1 MLRVRSVALGEE
13 PVNHTGSLRGWEPPT
28 GRQRPRPQSWVSKV
42 VTCSREVGVGGQGR
56 RPRRAPKGIAPRV
69 IQGVSGNP
77 HQGPPHPA
85 VEEVCVEAEDTLGR
99 EWTATRGRPQVR
111 VRGGGGETLPTELGG
126 PRREAPSPEPTDAAR
141 PQSLQQRGHSRGEGD
156 GPRSAHAVLRCSQQG
171 STAGPRTVC
180 QKLSSVL
187 LWGQAVEA
195 RRRGH
200 AHTPAR
206 PRLRAPPRPLA
217 APGRCGFR

>member
-85 VEEVCVEAEDTLGR
+85 VEEACVEAEDTLGR

-111 VRGGGGETLPTELGG
+111 VRGGGG
-126 PRREAPSPEPTDAAR
+126 RRC
-141 PQSLQQRGHSRGEGD
+141 PQSWAGRGGRLPHQSRQTPRGRRASSSGATAEGRETGRAQPTRFSD
-156 GPRSAHAVLRCSQQG
+156 
-171 STAGPRTVC
+171 
-180 QKLSSVL
+180 
-187 LWGQAVEA
+187 A
-195 RRRGH
+195 RNKAAQPG
-200 AHTPAR
+200 
-206 PRLRAPPRPLA
+206 RAPFAKNYLPSY
-217 APGRCGFR
+217 CGDRL

>member
-1 MLRVRSVALGEE
+1 M
-13 PVNHTGSLRGWEPPT
+13 NHTGSLRGWEPPT

-85 VEEVCVEAEDTLGR
+85 VEEACVEAEDTLGR

-111 VRGGGGETLPTELGG
+111 VRGGGGGDAAHRAGRAEAGG
-126 PRREAPSPEPTDAAR
+126 SLTRADRRREAAEPPAAGPQPRGGRRAALSPRSSQMLATRQHSRAAHRLPKTIFRLIVGTGCRGPSPGPCTHARQAAA
-141 PQSLQQRGHSRGEGD
+141 PSASAST
-156 GPRSAHAVLRCSQQG
+156 RSPGKVWVPV
-171 STAGPRTVC
+171 T
-180 QKLSSVL
+180 
-187 LWGQAVEA
+187 AVE
-195 RRRGH
+195 
-200 AHTPAR
+200 
-206 PRLRAPPRPLA
+206 
-217 APGRCGFR
+217 